1 MKFGRKMG
9 RKLAIMIFIS
19 LLILAIGVAMA
30 APVQFISIATGGTG
44 GTYFIL
50 GSGMSKIIE
59 KYVPNVKVS
68 VESTAASTENIRLL
82 AAKKVQFAIVMPD
95 GAYFGY
101 NGGREFKDA
110 KYPNLRSVMAGH
122 SSPMHFMV
130 KSNSGIKSFADL
142 KGKRVALSAPGSTAV
157 FMAESTL
164 EAYGLTKKD
173 YKPLLL
179 SYAEQ
184 ADAIRDG
191 TIDMACVFAG
201 APASAALDLCTTQD
215 ITFLSVGP
223 EELKK
228 VLKIHPYCKEFVIK
242 AGTYKGQNAD
252 VKTFATSSILITY
265 AELEPELVYAV
276 AKAILEHTPELKEV
290 HPQGAEYDLAD
301 ASEGVAIPLHPGA
314 VKYLTEKGAL
324 KK

>member
-1 MKFGRKMG
+1 
-9 RKLAIMIFIS
+9 
-19 LLILAIGVAMA
+19 
-30 APVQFISIATGGTG
+30 
-44 GTYFIL
+44 
-50 GSGMSKIIE
+50 
-59 KYVPNVKVS
+59 
-68 VESTAASTENIRLL
+68 
-82 AAKKVQFAIVMPD
+82 MPD

-130 KSNSGIKSFADL
+130 KSNSGIKSLADL

-164 EAYGLTKKD
+164 EAYGLSKKD
-173 YKPLLL
+173 YKPMLL

-184 ADAIRDG
+184 ADALRDG

-201 APASAALDLCTTQD
+201 APASAALDLCTTPVF
-215 ITFLSVGP
+215 TFLNVGP

-228 VLKIHPYCKEFVIK
+228 VLKIHPYCKEFAIK

-265 AELEPELVYAV
+265 AELEPDLVYPGCQGYSRTYARAEGGPPPGSGV
-276 AKAILEHTPELKEV
+276 RSCGRARRRGNSPPPRGSEVPDERKVFSKNRFIVELSRQNLSLE
-290 HPQGAEYDLAD
+290 
-301 ASEGVAIPLHPGA
+301 
-314 VKYLTEKGAL
+314 
-324 KK
+324 